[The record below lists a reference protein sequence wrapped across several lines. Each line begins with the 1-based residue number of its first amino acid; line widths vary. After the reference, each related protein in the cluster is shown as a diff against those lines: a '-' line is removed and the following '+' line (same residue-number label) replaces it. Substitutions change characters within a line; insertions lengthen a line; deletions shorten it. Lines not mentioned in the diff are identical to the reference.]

1 MLLPTLPPEWKSKQ
15 QPPLTQ
21 VDLFNKPLNFKL
33 NDEIKALQ
41 KLLLIIKS
49 KEVSINKP
57 SMHKAVAL
65 AVNEIAD
72 SLFDEVVKINCLSD
86 EKGWTQ
92 SSAFPL
98 SQQLLIEPYRDD
110 EAAIKAKSQ
119 WQAELAEDFS
129 YWLNK
134 QLKHKK
140 LDLTPIQ
147 QALWR
152 EIFKPQLRAFI
163 AIQEVE

>member
-1 MLLPTLPPEWKSKQ
+1 
-15 QPPLTQ
+15 
-21 VDLFNKPLNFKL
+21 
-33 NDEIKALQ
+33 
-41 KLLLIIKS
+41 LLIIKS
-49 KEVSINKP
+49 KEIGINKP
-57 SMHKAVAL
+57 SMHKSIVL
-65 AVNEIAD
+65 AVNEIAN
-72 SLFDEVVKINCLSD
+72 SLFDETVRINLLSD

-92 SSAFPL
+92 KSSFPL

-110 EAAIKAKSQ
+110 DIAIQSKNQ

-134 QLKHKK
+134 QLKHKN

-163 AIQEVE
+163 SIQEVE